1 MSAPK
6 GNKFWEVRT
15 KHGRDKAFSSAEALW
30 ESCTE
35 YFQWVEDNPLWENK
49 VAQFQGGVVDMP
61 VAKMR
66 AMTKAG
72 LCFFLGVDEKTFNR
86 YRDGS
91 DEDFCRVALE
101 AEQVIYQQKFAGAA
115 ADLLNSNIIARDLG
129 LVDKQQNELS
139 GKIDYSNISDEEL
152 DRKLNDLIANQTA
165 KD

>member
-86 YRDGS
+86 YRDGA
-91 DEDFCRVALE
+91 DQDFCRVALE

-115 ADLLNSNIIARDLG
+115 ADLLNPNIIARDLG
-129 LVDKQQNELS
+129 LVDKQQTEHS
-139 GKIDYSNISDEEL
+139 GKISVEKMSDDELEREIARLSAATQSN
-152 DRKLNDLIANQTA
+152 
-165 KD
+165 